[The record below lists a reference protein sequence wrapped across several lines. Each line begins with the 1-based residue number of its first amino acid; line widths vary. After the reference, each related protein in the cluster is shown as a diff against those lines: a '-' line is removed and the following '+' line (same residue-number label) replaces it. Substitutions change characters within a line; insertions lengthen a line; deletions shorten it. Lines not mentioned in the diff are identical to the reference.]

1 MSDRTSDMDQHD
13 FDLRSRIVNLEHG
26 STGHGNRLTALE
38 LWTRQRDV
46 TDARRDEQLSG
57 IKEDL
62 KTIKVNISWIVKLI
76 LGGIVLGVIAF
87 MMAGGFKVP

>member
-1 MSDRTSDMDQHD
+1 MTDRTPDMDNH
-13 FDLRSRIVNLEHG
+13 DLRGRIVSLEHG
-26 STGHGNRLTALE
+26 AAAKETRLVALE

-46 TDARRDEQLSG
+46 SDARRDEQLSG

-76 LGGIVLGVIAF
+76 IGGMLLGVIAF